1 MKEWEQPKDTT
12 DEEWHDITHYTFTA
26 STQPMA
32 IEIDS

>member
-12 DEEWHDITHYTFTA
+12 DEEYDITHYTFTA
-26 STQPMA
+26 STLA